1 MARKPKDIT
10 GQKFRMLTALYPTK
24 ERGRHG
30 SIKWMCRCDCGNEV
44 LVDCEDLLFSLQVSC
59 GCLKAEDI
67 KRMEEKLT
75 HVSGTTIDFLKSSKA
90 RKESTVGI
98 KGVFYVSSKARYVAQ
113 IMFQGKKYY
122 LGSDTDPQ
130 IAAMYRA
137 QAEEEL
143 IKPFLEY
150 YEEYSRIA
158 EKDPEWAKENPILTD
173 VKHLGGPRFSI
184 SIKPDLKGINK

>member
-44 LVDCEDLLFSLQVSC
+44 LVDCEDLLFGLQVSC
-59 GCLKAEDI
+59 GCLKAEDS
-67 KRMEEKLT
+67 KKMEEKLT
-75 HVSGTTIDFLKSSKA
+75 RVSGTTIDLLKSSKA
-90 RKESTVGI
+90 RKESSAGI
-98 KGVFYVSSKARYVAQ
+98 KGVYYISSKARYAAQ

-173 VKHLGGPRFSI
+173 VQHLGGPGFPSPLNRI
-184 SIKPDLKGINK
+184 LKE